1 MISNLLL
8 LASAIYIYVDAIGC
22 ALKGFISSKILH
34 LCFYS
39 LGHQFAVTGAW
50 TKLHLLSQPS
60 RYEVFL
66 ARWVQEV
73 DLQVLL
79 HSPLLNNTNLSLL
92 IVSAC
97 DILVQT
103 QGLCGHPTKTC
114 LSGNVKWTRKCII
127 FCCTFICIG
136 IYWFEEMVTSCSW
149 YSLTQGK
156 SFFSTQVKLLSFFQL
171 KYNKTVCR
179 GCLSYKKPA

>member
-1 MISNLLL
+1 MRMRSQRLHFVKNFAFMFLQSWSSISY
-8 LASAIYIYVDAIGC
+8 ARPV
-22 ALKGFISSKILH
+22 
-34 LCFYS
+34 
-39 LGHQFAVTGAW
+39 AVTGAW

-66 ARWVQEV
+66 VRWVQEV

-97 DILVQT
+97 DILVQA

-114 LSGNVKWTRKCII
+114 LSGNVK
-127 FCCTFICIG
+127 
-136 IYWFEEMVTSCSW
+136 
-149 YSLTQGK
+149 
-156 SFFSTQVKLLSFFQL
+156 
-171 KYNKTVCR
+171 
-179 GCLSYKKPA
+179 

>member
-8 LASAIYIYVDAIGC
+8 LASAIYVYVDAMRT
-22 ALKGFISSKILH
+22 LKGFISSKILH

-39 LGHQFAVTGAW
+39 LGHRFHMLVAVTGAW

-66 ARWVQEV
+66 ASSVQEV
-73 DLQVLL
+73 NLQLL
-79 HSPLLNNTNLSLL
+79 LYSPLLNNTNLSLI

-97 DILVQT
+97 DILVRT

-114 LSGNVKWTRKCII
+114 LSGNV
-127 FCCTFICIG
+127 
-136 IYWFEEMVTSCSW
+136 
-149 YSLTQGK
+149 
-156 SFFSTQVKLLSFFQL
+156 
-171 KYNKTVCR
+171 N
-179 GCLSYKKPA
+179 

>member
-8 LASAIYIYVDAIGC
+8 LASAIYIYVDAMRMRSQRLHFVKNF
-22 ALKGFISSKILH
+22 AFMFLQSWSSIS
-34 LCFYS
+34 YARPV
-39 LGHQFAVTGAW
+39 AVTGAW
-50 TKLHLLSQPS
+50 TKLHLLSQRS

-66 ARWVQEV
+66 ARSRWVQEV
-73 DLQVLL
+73 DLQVLF

-114 LSGNVKWTRKCII
+114 LSGNVK
-127 FCCTFICIG
+127 
-136 IYWFEEMVTSCSW
+136 
-149 YSLTQGK
+149 
-156 SFFSTQVKLLSFFQL
+156 
-171 KYNKTVCR
+171 
-179 GCLSYKKPA
+179 

>member
-1 MISNLLL
+1 MTQWGLSKT
-8 LASAIYIYVDAIGC
+8 SFRQKFCIYVSTAWSS
-22 ALKGFISSKILH
+22 IS
-34 LCFYS
+34 YARPV
-39 LGHQFAVTGAW
+39 AVTGAW

-66 ARWVQEV
+66 DRWVQEV

-79 HSPLLNNTNLSLL
+79 HSPILNNTNLSLL

-114 LSGNVKWTRKCII
+114 LSGNVK
-127 FCCTFICIG
+127 
-136 IYWFEEMVTSCSW
+136 
-149 YSLTQGK
+149 
-156 SFFSTQVKLLSFFQL
+156 
-171 KYNKTVCR
+171 
-179 GCLSYKKPA
+179 

>member
-8 LASAIYIYVDAIGC
+8 LASAIYIYVDAMRMRSQRLHFVKNF
-22 ALKGFISSKILH
+22 AFMFLQSWSSIS
-34 LCFYS
+34 YARPV
-39 LGHQFAVTGAW
+39 AVTGAW

-60 RYEVFL
+60 RYEVSL

-79 HSPLLNNTNLSLL
+79 HSLLLNNTNLLLL

-97 DILVQT
+97 NILVQT

-114 LSGNVKWTRKCII
+114 LSSNVK
-127 FCCTFICIG
+127 
-136 IYWFEEMVTSCSW
+136 
-149 YSLTQGK
+149 
-156 SFFSTQVKLLSFFQL
+156 
-171 KYNKTVCR
+171 
-179 GCLSYKKPA
+179 